1 MKSRLE
7 KVLDK
12 MPSKKV
18 DLKAQKVALGLIDQ
32 LQYDYDSIE
41 DQSGLLSYLAY
52 EWHEEKFEEARQAW
66 MTLNDEYK
74 FNASAVFRFE
84 DVSQD
89 VDTLN
94 EIKTRAEEL
103 GVDVND
109 VYDRFDE
116 HMQRLEEMRETDNQY
131 EENEREFNSYFGN

>member
-7 KVLDK
+7 KVYDK

-41 DQSGLLSYLAY
+41 DQGGLLSYLAY

-74 FNASAVFRFE
+74 FNASAVLRFD
-84 DVSQD
+84 DVSKD

-131 EENEREFNSYFGN
+131 QENEREFNSYFDN

>member
-7 KVLDK
+7 KVYSK
-12 MPSKKV
+12 MPNNKV
-18 DLKAQKVALGLIDQ
+18 DLKAHKVVLGLIDQ
-32 LQYDYDSIE
+32 LQYDYNSIE
-41 DQSGLLSYLAY
+41 DQGGLLSYLAY
-52 EWHEEKFEEARQAW
+52 EWHDEKFEEYRQAW

-74 FNASAVFRFE
+74 NNASAVFRFD

-109 VYDRFDE
+109 VYDQWDD
-116 HMQRLEEMRETDNQY
+116 HMQRLNEMKDADDQY
-131 EENEREFNSYFGN
+131 TSNEREFNDWS

>member
-7 KVLDK
+7 KVYSK
-12 MPSKKV
+12 MPNNKV
-18 DLKAQKVALGLIDQ
+18 DLKAHKVALGLIDQ

-41 DQSGLLSYLAY
+41 DQGGLLSYLAY
-52 EWHEEKFEEARQAW
+52 EWHEEKFEEYRQAW

-74 FNASAVFRFE
+74 HNASAVFRFE

-94 EIKTRAEEL
+94 EIKLRAEEL

-109 VYDRFDE
+109 VYDQWDD
-116 HMQRLEEMRETDNQY
+116 HMQRLEEMREADDEY
-131 EENEREFNSYFGN
+131 KRNEMQFRDWS

>member
-12 MPSKKV
+12 MPNKKV

-32 LQYDYDSIE
+32 LEYDYDSIE
-41 DQSGLLSYLAY
+41 DQGGLLSYLAY
-52 EWHEEKFEEARQAW
+52 EWHEEKFEEYRKAW
-66 MTLNDEYK
+66 VTLNDEYTH
-74 FNASAVFRFE
+74 NGSSVIRFD
-84 DVSQD
+84 DVSSD
-89 VDTLN
+89 IDTLN
-94 EIKTRAEEL
+94 EIRTRAEEL

-116 HMQRLEEMRETDNQY
+116 HMQRLEEMREADDEY
-131 EENEREFNSYFGN
+131 KINEREFRDWS

>member
-7 KVLDK
+7 KVYSK
-12 MPSKKV
+12 MPNKKV

-32 LQYDYDSIE
+32 LQYDYNSIE
-41 DQSGLLSYLAY
+41 DQGGLLSYLAY
-52 EWHEEKFEEARQAW
+52 EWHEEKFEEYRQAW

-74 FNASAVFRFE
+74 HNASAVFRFE

-109 VYDRFDE
+109 VYDQWDD
-116 HMQRLEEMRETDNQY
+116 HMQRLEEMREADDEY
-131 EENEREFNSYFGN
+131 KRNEMQFRDWS

>member
-7 KVLDK
+7 KVYSK
-12 MPSKKV
+12 MPNKKV

-32 LQYDYDSIE
+32 LQYDYNSIE
-41 DQSGLLSYLAY
+41 DQGGLLSYLAY
-52 EWHEEKFEEARQAW
+52 EWHEEKFEEYRQAW

-74 FNASAVFRFE
+74 HNASAVFRFE

-94 EIKTRAEEL
+94 EIKLRAEEL

-109 VYDRFDE
+109 VYDQWDD
-116 HMQRLEEMRETDNQY
+116 HMQRLEEMREADDEY
-131 EENEREFNSYFGN
+131 KRNEMQFRDWS

>member
-7 KVLDK
+7 KVYSK
-12 MPSKKV
+12 MPNKKV

-32 LQYDYDSIE
+32 LQYDYNSIE
-41 DQSGLLSYLAY
+41 DQGGLLSYLAY
-52 EWHEEKFEEARQAW
+52 EWHEEKFEEYRQAW

-74 FNASAVFRFE
+74 HNASAVFRFE

-109 VYDRFDE
+109 VYDRWDE
-116 HMQRLEEMRETDNQY
+116 HMILLMDMKVSDEEYTK
-131 EENEREFNSYFGN
+131 NEMQFRDWS

>member
-12 MPSKKV
+12 MPNKKV

-41 DQSGLLSYLAY
+41 DQGGLLSYLAY
-52 EWHEEKFEEARQAW
+52 EWHEEKMIEAQNAW

-84 DVSQD
+84 DVEAD
-89 VDTLN
+89 VNVLN
-94 EIKTRAEEL
+94 EIRTRAEEL

-109 VYDRFDE
+109 VYPNYED
-116 HMQRLEEMRETDNQY
+116 HLQRLEEMREADAQY
-131 EENEREFNSYFGN
+131 QENEREFYTYFGN

>member
-7 KVLDK
+7 KVYSK
-12 MPSKKV
+12 MPNNKV
-18 DLKAQKVALGLIDQ
+18 DLKAHKVALGLIDQ

-41 DQSGLLSYLAY
+41 DQGGLLSYLAY
-52 EWHEEKFEEARQAW
+52 EWHEEKFEEYRQAW

-74 FNASAVFRFE
+74 NNASAVFRFD

-109 VYDRFDE
+109 VYDRWDD
-116 HMQRLEEMRETDNQY
+116 HMQRLEGMREADDQY
-131 EENEREFNSYFGN
+131 TSNEREFNDWS

>member
-12 MPSKKV
+12 MPNNKV
-18 DLKAQKVALGLIDQ
+18 DLKAHKVALGLIDQ

-41 DQSGLLSYLAY
+41 DQGGLLSYLAY
-52 EWHEEKFEEARQAW
+52 EWHQEKFEEYRKAW
-66 MTLNDEYK
+66 ITLNDEYTH
-74 FNASAVFRFE
+74 NGSTVLRFD
-84 DVSQD
+84 DVSSD
-89 VDTLN
+89 IDTLN
-94 EIKTRAEEL
+94 EIRTRAEEL

-116 HMQRLEEMRETDNQY
+116 HMQRLEDMREADSEYQK
-131 EENEREFNSYFGN
+131 NEREFRDWS